1 MKKQFGHNQHG
12 EPVTL
17 YLLEND
23 RFRIAVTDYGATLVS
38 FIDKN
43 RDLELVAGFDD
54 VEHYVQ
60 HTAHFG
66 STIGR
71 VANRIKDAKFDLN
84 GRTYHVSANKG
95 NNSLHGGAVGF
106 DKRMFQG
113 RVEDNRIVLTATSPD
128 GEEGYPGNLQVQ
140 VTYRL
145 DERGIHIECEG
156 VSDQTTLFGTTNHSY
171 FNLNGNGSIAGH
183 RVQLFADAYA
193 PNDETGTATGD
204 LVLCENTPFDFRNEK
219 EIGADF
225 DSDDEQIRMTRGYDH
240 HYSIQGSGLRTMAV
254 CRANGLRL
262 ETRSNLPG
270 IHFYTGNFLDGS
282 YVGHRG
288 VAYGYHERVCFE
300 PEYYP
305 NAINYETHEK
315 PVLKAGE
322 HAVQI
327 IEYWL
332 DDDKEEESST
342 F

>member
-1 MKKQFGHNQHG
+1 M
-12 EPVTL
+12 
-17 YLLEND
+17 
-23 RFRIAVTDYGATLVS
+23 
-38 FIDKN
+38 
-43 RDLELVAGFDD
+43 
-54 VEHYVQ
+54 
-60 HTAHFG
+60 
-66 STIGR
+66 
-71 VANRIKDAKFDLN
+71 
-84 GRTYHVSANKG
+84 
-95 NNSLHGGAVGF
+95 
-106 DKRMFQG
+106 
-113 RVEDNRIVLTATSPD
+113 
-128 GEEGYPGNLQVQ
+128 
-140 VTYRL
+140 
-145 DERGIHIECEG
+145 
-156 VSDQTTLFGTTNHSY
+156 
-171 FNLNGNGSIAGH
+171 NGNGSIAGH